1 MGFSH
6 KLTGRLVS
14 QPNGLNGNL
23 PGKLVFGRQGEPG
36 PPGPKGD
43 TGFSSYA
50 AYLLYTI
57 LRAAE
62 YTLDQSQNI
71 TALAIELGLSPE
83 TEASRTSFLGVAVLG
98 EMYLGG

>member
-43 TGFSSYA
+43 TLWDIA
-50 AYLLYTI
+50 KAYLGNGSRYPEI
-57 LRAAE
+57 K
-62 YTLDQSQNI
+62 TLNN
-71 TALAIELGLSPE
+71 L
-83 TEASRTSFLGVAVLG
+83 TSNVIYSGWKLKIPN
-98 EMYLGG
+98 

>member
-1 MGFSH
+1 MGYSN
-6 KLTGRLVS
+6 KLTGRLIS
-14 QPNGLNGNL
+14 NPNTLSGNL

-43 TGFSSYA
+43 TGFSTHA

-62 YTLDQSQNI
+62 YTSDQSRNI
-71 TALAIELGLSPE
+71 IALAIELGLSPE
-83 TEASRTSFLGVAVLG
+83 TEESRTSFLGVAVLG

>member
-1 MGFSH
+1 MDYTK

-14 QPNGLNGNL
+14 HQNTLNGNL
-23 PGKLVFGRQGEPG
+23 PGTLVFGRQGEPG

-57 LRAAE
+57 LQAAE
-62 YTLDQSQNI
+62 YTSDQSKNI
-71 TALAIELGLSPE
+71 VALAIELGLSPE
-83 TEASRTSFLGVAVLG
+83 TEESRTSFLGVAVLG